1 MTFEVTID
9 GDPMAA
15 PRPRVRQIKTK
26 DGRQFAGAYN
36 PTFYT
41 KYKAAAQYM
50 VTMAA
55 REQLPAGLLWTTA
68 AVVEVDVYVPMPSS
82 LSAKKRELAEC
93 GLLRP
98 ITRPDVD
105 NYLKTALDLLNGIV
119 LSDDSIVVSA
129 TVHKQYASKPRMR
142 IKIAEPLTVPVIA
155 DTEQGQKKLL

>member
-1 MTFEVTID
+1 MYFEVTID

-26 DGRQFAGAYN
+26 DGRQFASAYN

-55 REQLPAGLLWTTA
+55 REQLPAGLLWTVA
-68 AVVEVDVYVPMPSS
+68 AEVDVEVCVKIPSS
-82 LSAKKRELAEC
+82 FSKKAAEQAEQ

-119 LSDDSIVVSA
+119 LSDDSIVIKA
-129 TVHKQYASKPRMR
+129 TVCKFYATKPRMSIR
-142 IKIAEPLTVPVIA
+142 IKQPLLVPIGTNIV
-155 DTEQGQKKLL
+155 EQAKLL

>member
-1 MTFEVTID
+1 MYFEVTID

-26 DGRQFAGAYN
+26 DGRQFASAYN

-41 KYKAAAQYM
+41 KYKASSQYM

-55 REQLPAGLLWTTA
+55 REQLPAGILWTTA
-68 AVVEVDVYVPMPSS
+68 VVVYVAVDIAMPGS
-82 LSAKKRELAEC
+82 LSAKKKEAAEA

-98 ITRPDVD
+98 VTRPDVD

-119 LSDDSIVVSA
+119 LSDDSIVVAA
-129 TVHKQYASKPRMR
+129 TVEKFYSLKPKMT
-142 IKIAEPLTVPVIA
+142 IKVKDAIESRPVES
-155 DTEQGQKKLL
+155 EQAKLL